1 MGRRKFSDRPSPVRQ
16 RIHDADETQQW
27 SAAIS
32 SWIEDER
39 LRASVPASSSTKENN
54 RCSAS
59 EKTQNTTKKPVLQDA
74 EIGQVFKHATATT
87 GGAHQGLVYEQSAL

>member
-39 LRASVPASSSTKENN
+39 LQASVPASSSAKENN
-54 RCSAS
+54 CCSANS
-59 EKTQNTTKKPVLQDA
+59 
-74 EIGQVFKHATATT
+74 KHNKEAGPARCRDRT
-87 GGAHQGLVYEQSAL
+87 GV